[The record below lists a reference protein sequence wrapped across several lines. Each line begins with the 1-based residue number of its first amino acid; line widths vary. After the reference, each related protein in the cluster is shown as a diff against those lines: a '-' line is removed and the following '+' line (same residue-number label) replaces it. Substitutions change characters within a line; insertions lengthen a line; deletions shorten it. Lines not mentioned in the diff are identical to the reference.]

1 MHERVWFEDFFI
13 YFFSGILPFIMNG
26 IADSQ
31 GKGICH
37 IKYLCVTKEGKKRSL
52 CSIVAYS
59 GVIKCERSGV
69 PNFNL
74 SIDC

>member
-1 MHERVWFEDFFI
+1 MHERVWFEDFF

-37 IKYLCVTKEGKKRSL
+37 IKYFCERKEGKKRSL
-52 CSIVAYS
+52 C
-59 GVIKCERSGV
+59 
-69 PNFNL
+69 L
-74 SIDC
+74 